1 MAQTTSKKIYPC
13 EPAEPDEL
21 DRLIGDVTAGEAL
34 ALSALYALVCPIA
47 PDRTPWDSVHALT
60 ILGKGDRECN
70 RILKASPL
78 RPGVYVNHTGEW
90 LLLVHPRENDLQKY
104 LNRFG
109 PHLKNLRLYYTS
121 LTTLDLSVLRS
132 LEVFAAL
139 YDLSIISLSGL
150 ENLTRLT
157 TLDLSGCSS
166 LTQLSG
172 LENLT
177 RLTHMDLFRCRSL
190 KQLPGLENLTRLTN
204 LELSGC
210 SSLAQISGLEN
221 LTLLTHLGIF
231 GCSSLV
237 QIPGLENLTLLTHLD
252 LSGCSNLVQIPGLE
266 NLTQLTHLDLSEC
279 RNLVQISGVENL
291 TQLTNLNFS
300 GCANLVQIPG
310 LENLTQLTTLRL
322 SGCKKLT
329 VLPEGL
335 SRLRSLR
342 RLDLSH
348 MELKTLPD
356 WLPDIAER
364 FSMDR
369 FSYQTGS
376 SKAIVNLAGTT
387 VEDMPDMS
395 IFTRPYK
402 MVAQWFRDRKNKKT
416 QLLNEIKVVFLGDGE
431 AGKSHTIA
439 RLMNDGGEPKGYV
452 DVRTPGIVI
461 KDLHHPVAN
470 RDATLHLWDFGGQ
483 DIMHS
488 MHRIFLTERTIY
500 VVLVD
505 GSIGNQDERA
515 RYWLQNIQSF
525 ARNAPVVLVLNKLDD
540 DLQADVN
547 AVDLRDKYKG
557 LKRIV
562 KLSALQYSQ
571 ERFNREFR
579 DVLLEEIANTGY
591 LDHQWSQSWVQ
602 VKNALEQMKT
612 NYIHG
617 DDYLKICDA
626 HQVGSNQKDLLK
638 WFHDLGISFCYCD
651 GENDAMEDYVVLKPN
666 WITNALYII
675 LFNQREGGNGGL
687 VPIRTIRT
695 MLGRNAPNKAAIKRV
710 IPDAYYAGYDVNYV
724 LDVFHAFQ
732 LSFRK
737 GDDDEFFPMLADIN
751 AKPVAKVYSED
762 KNCLEF
768 TMDFD
773 YLPNNLLHR
782 LMVDRNTELDMD
794 NVWRT
799 GARFE
804 LKELGLSAVVVIDG
818 SSLRFFIRHE
828 NNTHRP
834 NTYLTMLKANV
845 DRIVARMGLNPPAC
859 QLIYKQDGRQD
870 VFDYETLK
878 AMLEAGQLMAFSM
891 AWRRMIPI
899 DDIFNQSAPELL
911 TDEKKLLNAIIHS
924 CQKLQD
930 EPIYHLI
937 PKPNGSGYTNG
948 AGMEDLRN
956 RRVRDDLIT
965 IGYRLADQTQRGYSG
980 TGKSIGEL
988 DMLVFGENNEPW
1000 TIIEALRVSDGTK
1013 VSWNEHLKKLT
1024 EDYNKRGLSRLYL
1037 LTYVDSTPADFDRI
1051 WTGYQKHM
1059 STHAPKSYTE
1069 LNEPG
1074 APIHTR
1080 AARFQYT
1087 RTNSSITVYH
1097 IFVQMDLRPETPDQ

>member
-1 MAQTTSKKIYPC
+1 MALNIFKKTYPC
-13 EPAEPDEL
+13 KPADLDEL
-21 DRLIGDVTAGEAL
+21 YECVTKISLGQSSLSRE
-34 ALSALYALVCPIA
+34 LSALICQISLNRVPS
-47 PDRTPWDSVHALT
+47 PT
-60 ILGKGDRECN
+60 ISSLIVLGNTNTECN
-70 RILKASPL
+70 KALARASL
-78 RPGVYVNHTGEW
+78 GPGTYINRNGDC
-90 LLLVHPRENDLQKY
+90 LLLIHPEDGDTQLCIDRLAPKLKTLCL
-104 LNRFG
+104 LNT
-109 PHLKNLRLYYTS
+109 NLPR
-121 LTTLDLSVLRS
+121 LDLSALRS
-132 LEVFAAL
+132 LKVFRAVQNPMTTYFHGL
-139 YDLSIISLSGL
+139 EHLTRLSVMEILGCSSLKRLPGLENLTQLTLLNLSECRSLTQISGL
-150 ENLTRLT
+150 ENLTQLTWLYLSRCNRLT
-157 TLDLSGCSS
+157 QIPRLEKLTKLTRLDLSGCSS
-166 LTQLSG
+166 LTQI
-172 LENLT
+172 
-177 RLTHMDLFRCRSL
+177 
-190 KQLPGLENLTRLTN
+190 PGLGNLAQLTF
-204 LELSGC
+204 LLLSGC
-210 SSLAQISGLEN
+210 NSLTQIPGLEN
-221 LTLLTHLGIF
+221 LTLLTRLDLS
-231 GCSSLV
+231 GCRSLM
-237 QIPGLENLTLLTHLD
+237 QIPGLENLTLLTHL
-252 LSGCSNLVQIPGLE
+252 N
-266 NLTQLTHLDLSEC
+266 
-279 RNLVQISGVENL
+279 
-291 TQLTNLNFS
+291 
-300 GCANLVQIPG
+300 
-310 LENLTQLTTLRL
+310 L

-335 SRLRSLR
+335 SRLRALR
-342 RLDLSH
+342 LLDLSD
-348 MELKTLPD
+348 MKLKTLPD
-356 WLPDIAER
+356 WLPDIAEG
-364 FSMDR
+364 FSLDR

-387 VEDMPDMS
+387 VADTPDMS
-395 IFTRPYK
+395 IFEQPYEL
-402 MVAQWFRDRKNKKT
+402 VAQWFRDRKNKNT

-562 KLSALQYSQ
+562 KLSSLQYSQ

-591 LDHQWSQSWVQ
+591 LDHQWSRSWVQ
-602 VKNALEQMKT
+602 VKNALEQMKA

-1097 IFVQMDLRPETPDQ
+1097 IFVQMDLRPEAPDQ